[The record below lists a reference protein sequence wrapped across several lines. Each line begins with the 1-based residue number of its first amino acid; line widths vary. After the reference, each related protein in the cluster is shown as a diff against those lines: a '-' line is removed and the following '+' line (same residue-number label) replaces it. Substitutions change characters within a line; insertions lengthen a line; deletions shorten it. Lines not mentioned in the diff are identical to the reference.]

1 MLRPVTG
8 QAAAEKALRESEAR
22 FRTVVNHD
30 STGVLQADTT
40 GRMTLVNRSWCQMLG
55 YSEVELLQMTIA
67 DITDPAYL
75 APTLEAVRRLAG
87 GGPDFVIE
95 KRYRR
100 KDGSLLWV
108 SSSVNALRGS
118 AGEYLGMVAVV
129 IDLTGRKRT
138 EALVTCQKQAFEMAA
153 SGMPLMEVLEFLAR
167 AAESQSHAG
176 GVIAIHLLDESATR
190 FEHTVAPGLPP
201 IYAGVIDGMQVSS
214 ATGPC
219 CAAVSARQ
227 RVAVADVAAGGEFPE
242 FASFALPL
250 GIRAGWSTP
259 ILGSTGKVL
268 GTIANYYREV
278 REPDQQDEFLSEI
291 VTRTAAIIIERKRAE
306 EALRQSETRYRTMFE
321 AAPVAVFVCNSSAVI
336 QDYNRRAEELWGRT
350 PRRGDPGERYCGSF
364 KLYLPD
370 GTLLPHSESPIV
382 EVLRTGI
389 PARNV
394 EVFIERPDGSRIP
407 VTVNFLPLL
416 NEQGEITGAITS
428 FDDISERKRS
438 EAAVHQRTAQF
449 QTLLNVAPLGVYLV
463 DGDFRIREVNPTAL
477 QVFGN
482 IPDLIGRDFDEVI
495 HALWPKASAD
505 EIAGR
510 FRHTLETGE
519 SYIVP
524 EETGERLDS
533 NVREYYEWQI
543 NRIPLPEGGHG
554 VVCYFRDITRQVL
567 ARAAIAE
574 SGQRLRFMAESMPQK
589 IFTATANGDLD
600 YVNRQWTEFGGL
612 SFEQNENWGWTR
624 LVHPDDLEQNVRL
637 WHHSVDTGE
646 PFRCVHRF
654 RRADG
659 EYRWHLSRALA
670 MRDGDGKISMWIGS
684 NTDIHEEKKTE
695 EELRL
700 ANQDLNL
707 FAFAA
712 SHDLQEPLRMITSY
726 SQLLVD
732 AYRRDIFDQDA
743 EKFVGFITDGTRR
756 MEKLLADLLTYTAL
770 ALQQKERAG
779 PIDLNGVLAKV
790 RENLKAAIE
799 DSGAVIT
806 ADPLPRV
813 LGSEVH
819 FVQLFQNLIANAI
832 KYQGEHPPA
841 VRITGR
847 EDKGEWHFEV
857 ADNGIGIAPEYHQ
870 QIFGVFKRL
879 HGKKVPGTGVG
890 LAICQRVVER
900 HGGRI
905 WVESEPGKGT
915 TFCFTLPVTATQ

>member
-1 MLRPVTG
+1 M
-8 QAAAEKALRESEAR
+8 
-22 FRTVVNHD
+22 
-30 STGVLQADTT
+30 
-40 GRMTLVNRSWCQMLG
+40 
-55 YSEVELLQMTIA
+55 
-67 DITDPAYL
+67 
-75 APTLEAVRRLAG
+75 
-87 GGPDFVIE
+87 
-95 KRYRR
+95 
-100 KDGSLLWV
+100 
-108 SSSVNALRGS
+108 
-118 AGEYLGMVAVV
+118 
-129 IDLTGRKRT
+129 
-138 EALVTCQKQAFEMAA
+138 
-153 SGMPLMEVLEFLAR
+153 
-167 AAESQSHAG
+167 
-176 GVIAIHLLDESATR
+176 
-190 FEHTVAPGLPP
+190 
-201 IYAGVIDGMQVSS
+201 
-214 ATGPC
+214 
-219 CAAVSARQ
+219 
-227 RVAVADVAAGGEFPE
+227 
-242 FASFALPL
+242 
-250 GIRAGWSTP
+250 
-259 ILGSTGKVL
+259 
-268 GTIANYYREV
+268 
-278 REPDQQDEFLSEI
+278 
-291 VTRTAAIIIERKRAE
+291 
-306 EALRQSETRYRTMFE
+306 
-321 AAPVAVFVCNSSAVI
+321 
-336 QDYNRRAEELWGRT
+336 
-350 PRRGDPGERYCGSF
+350 
-364 KLYLPD
+364 
-370 GTLLPHSESPIV
+370 
-382 EVLRTGI
+382 
-389 PARNV
+389 
-394 EVFIERPDGSRIP
+394 
-407 VTVNFLPLL
+407 
-416 NEQGEITGAITS
+416 
-428 FDDISERKRS
+428 
-438 EAAVHQRTAQF
+438 
-449 QTLLNVAPLGVYLV
+449 
-463 DGDFRIREVNPTAL
+463 NPTAL

-495 HALWPKASAD
+495 HSLWPKALAD
-505 EIAGR
+505 EIAPR
-510 FRHTLETGE
+510 FRHTLQTGE

-732 AYRRDIFDQDA
+732 AYRRGVLDQDA
-743 EKFVGFITDGTRR
+743 ETFVGFIADGTRR
-756 MEKLLADLLTYTAL
+756 MEELLADLLTYTAL
-770 ALQQKERAG
+770 ALQQKESADSV
-779 PIDLNGVLAKV
+779 DLNGVLAKV

-799 DSGAVIT
+799 DSGTVIT

-813 LGSEVH
+813 PGSEVH
-819 FVQLFQNLIANAI
+819 FVQLLQNLIGNAI

-841 VRITGR
+841 VRIIGW
-847 EDKGEWHFEV
+847 EDKDEWRFEV

-915 TFCFTLPVTATQ
+915 TFCFTLPTTAH